1 MRKNS
6 IFCTV
11 GPSSLN
17 KKFLK
22 ITQNKVNLLRLN
34 LSHLSLKELVKNIN
48 FIRKYSKV
56 PICIDT
62 EGAQIRTK
70 VKSNKFFKLNRTGKL
85 EKYNKK
91 GFSFY
96 PFEIFDKI
104 KVGDIF
110 SIGFKGLKIKITKK
124 NKLNL
129 FFKVIKEGYLE
140 NNKGVHLNN
149 RNIKINFLTNKDKE
163 AIKISKKLNVKYFA
177 LSFTNSQKDIINF
190 SKLLP
195 NQIKVYKI
203 ETKKALNNFKE
214 LVKYGSNFLIDRGD
228 LSQDITIEKIPLA
241 QRKII
246 YIAKKY
252 KDKNVY
258 VATNF
263 LESMIKTSYPTR
275 AEANDIFNTLEM
287 GASGLV
293 LAEET
298 AVGNYP
304 IECVNFLRS
313 IYSSF
318 QKYKKNNYNL

>member
-22 ITQNKVNLLRLN
+22 ISQKKVDLFRIN
-34 LSHLSLKELVKNIN
+34 LSHVSLTELKKNIN
-48 FIRKYSKV
+48 FLRKHSKV

-70 VKSNKFFKLNRTGKL
+70 VKSKKFFKLNRTGKL
-85 EKYNKK
+85 EKYKK

-110 SIGFKGLKIKITKK
+110 SIGFKGLKIKIIKK
-124 NKLNL
+124 NKLNF
-129 FFKVIKEGYLE
+129 FFKVINEGYLE
-140 NNKGVHLNN
+140 NNKGVYLNN

-163 AIKISKKLNVKYFA
+163 AIKISKKLNIKYFA
-177 LSFTNSQKDIINF
+177 LSFTNSSKDIMNF

-195 NQIKVYKI
+195 NQIKIYKI
-203 ETKKALNNFKE
+203 ETKKAVNDFKE
-214 LVKYGSNFLIDRGD
+214 IIKYGSNFLIDRGD
-228 LSQDITIEKIPLA
+228 LSQDISIQNIPVA

-246 YIAKKY
+246 KIAKKY
-252 KDKNVY
+252 KDKNIF

-263 LESMIKTSYPTR
+263 LESMIKSPFPTR

-298 AVGNYP
+298 AVGKYP
-304 IECVNFLRS
+304 IECINFLRDV
-313 IYSSF
+313 YSSF
-318 QKYKKNNYNL
+318 KKYKKNNL